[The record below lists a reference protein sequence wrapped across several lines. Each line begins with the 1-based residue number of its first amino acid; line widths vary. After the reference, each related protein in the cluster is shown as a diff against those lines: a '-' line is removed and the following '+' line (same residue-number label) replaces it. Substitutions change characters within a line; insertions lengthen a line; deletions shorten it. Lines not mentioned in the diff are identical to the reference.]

1 MPDPG
6 ATPPP
11 APSGSL
17 PPAAPRAGALRRLS
31 ATLGKPSPR
40 DVTAGMATGLF
51 SIPEG
56 MAYASIGG
64 FNPVAG
70 LYAGIVPPILGSL
83 AAPTV
88 LMVTTLTSAIALTS
102 QAVLTDAGLDPHAAG
117 NVAALTVLVGVI
129 MALMAVL
136 RLGVVMSF
144 VSNAVMTGFSTGIA
158 LSIITGVFKDA
169 TAYKPPGHNKLL
181 QVWNW
186 VVGIGHWQLSAT
198 LVAVATIAVWAAAR
212 LVRPLAELALLVSM
226 VVVSIAVAVFRID
239 VETVGDIARIPAVLP
254 PISVPTWSAMPH
266 LFGGALAVA
275 MVALAQAAGVSP
287 SMPNPDGSRSNVNC
301 DFGAQGLA
309 NLGGGFFSALPSGGS
324 LSRTGVAAGVG
335 ARTRWAGVISGVFLA
350 IVVLVCGSLA
360 EHIPMP
366 VIGGLIMVVG
376 AELIVG
382 KAGDI
387 MLVLRTSRL
396 SALAMVVTFAA
407 TTQLPLQQAI
417 VLGAILSLLLYCV
430 QISRQAELVALVRD
444 SDERWRTGEV
454 PAILPPGQV
463 TVVEYGGASFFA
475 ELSRLEGKLPE
486 VSQARGAVLVLV
498 MRVVPEV
505 PSSALIKQFHRYAT
519 RLEKAGGRLI
529 LAGVRPG
536 LAHVLDRTGL
546 SAQLGE
552 GGVVPADE
560 HVFGAVDRAVTD
572 AQEWIRTRRDS
583 EQ

>member
-1 MPDPG
+1 
-6 ATPPP
+6 
-11 APSGSL
+11 
-17 PPAAPRAGALRRLS
+17 
-31 ATLGKPSPR
+31 
-40 DVTAGMATGLF
+40 MATGLF

-102 QAVLTDAGLDPHAAG
+102 QAVLSDAGLDPHAAG
-117 NVAALTVLVGVI
+117 NVAALTLLVGVI
-129 MALMAVL
+129 MALMAGL

-158 LSIITGVFKDA
+158 LSIITGVLEDA

-186 VVGIGHWQLSAT
+186 IVGIGHWQSAAT
-198 LVAVATIAVWAAAR
+198 LVALATIAVWAAAR

-226 VVVSIAVAVFRID
+226 IVVSVGVAIFGVD
-239 VETVGDIARIPAVLP
+239 VETVGDIARIPAGLP
-254 PISVPTWSAMPH
+254 PFSAPAWSAMPH

-275 MVALAQAAGVSP
+275 LVALAQAAGVSP
-287 SMPNPDGSRSNVNC
+287 SMPNPDGSRSNVNG
-301 DFGAQGLA
+301 DFAAQGLA
-309 NLGGGFFSALPSGGS
+309 NLGGGFFAALPSGGS

-335 ARTRWAGVISGVFLA
+335 ARTRWAGVISGMFLA

-382 KAGDI
+382 KVGDI

-417 VLGAILSLLLYCV
+417 VLGAMLSLLLYCV
-430 QISRQAELVALVRD
+430 QISRQSELLTLVMD
-444 SDERWRTGEV
+444 SDGRWRTEEV
-454 PAILPPGQV
+454 PAALPPGRV
-463 TVVEYGGASFFA
+463 TVVQYGGASFFA
-475 ELSRLEGKLPE
+475 ELSRLESKLPD
-486 VSQARGAVLVLV
+486 VSQARDAVLVLV
-498 MRVVPEV
+498 MRAVPEV
-505 PSSALIKQFHRYAT
+505 PSSALIKQFRRYAT
-519 RLEKAGGRLI
+519 RLENAGGRLI

-536 LAHVLDRTGL
+536 MAHVLDRTGV
-546 SAQLGE
+546 SDQLGA
-552 GGVVPADE
+552 GGVVPADD
-560 HVFGAVDRAVTD
+560 HVFGAVERAVAD
-572 AQEWIRTRRDS
+572 AQEWIRTRGDT

>member
-1 MPDPG
+1 MPDRG

-17 PPAAPRAGALRRLS
+17 PPAAQRAGALRWLS

-102 QAVLTDAGLDPHAAG
+102 QAVLGDAGLDPHAAG
-117 NVAALTVLVGVI
+117 NVGALTVLVGVI

-169 TAYKPPGHNKLL
+169 TAYKPSGHNKLL

-186 VVGIGHWQLSAT
+186 IVGIGHWQLSAT

-254 PISVPTWSAMPH
+254 PISVPAWSAMPH

-287 SMPNPDGSRSNVNC
+287 SMPNPDGIRSNVNG
-301 DFGAQGLA
+301 DFAAQGLA

-335 ARTRWAGVISGVFLA
+335 ARTRWAGVIPGVFLA

-382 KAGDI
+382 KVGDI
-387 MLVLRTSRL
+387 MLVLRTSLL
-396 SALAMVVTFAA
+396 SALAMAVTFAA

-444 SDERWRTGEV
+444 SDEHWRIGEV
-454 PAILPPGQV
+454 PVLLPPGQV

-486 VSQARGAVLVLV
+486 VSKARGAVLVLV

-505 PSSALIKQFHRYAT
+505 PSSALIKQFRRYAT

-536 LAHVLDRTGL
+536 SARVLDRTGL
-546 SAQLGE
+546 SARLGE
-552 GGVVPADE
+552 GGVVPADV